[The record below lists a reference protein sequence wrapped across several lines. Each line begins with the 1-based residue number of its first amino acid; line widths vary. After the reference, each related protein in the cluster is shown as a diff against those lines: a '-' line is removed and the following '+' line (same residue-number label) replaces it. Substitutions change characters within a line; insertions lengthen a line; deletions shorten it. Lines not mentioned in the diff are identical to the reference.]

1 MVTAPAP
8 SSTGQGPEVWAGS
21 LNGQV
26 RVDGK
31 HFSLDEER
39 FLFRGITYGTFQPRL
54 DGARYPERDVIK
66 RDFAMI
72 RQAGFTVVRT
82 YTLPPDDLVELAAD
96 WDLRLLVDVFYPD
109 WRYLVGT
116 SREQRRR
123 LARDARAEVRA
134 AVHRYAGN
142 PWILGLSLGNEVP
155 ADAVRWHG
163 TDRVAG
169 LIDELADIVH
179 DVDADRLV
187 TYANYPTTEFL
198 PLDRVDFL
206 TFNVFLE
213 ERADFRRYLTRLH
226 HLAGDRPLVLGEL
239 GIDAGED
246 SGGEARQ
253 AEVIDWQLETALERG
268 VAGTCVFS
276 WSDEWWVGD
285 AAVEGW
291 HFGLTT
297 ADRSPRPALEVAAKW
312 NSQSVADLPVEWPS
326 LTVAICAYNAAAT
339 LDECLRHT
347 CALDYPGLEILVVDD
362 GSTDDTARIAAC
374 HERAGLIRIPHA
386 GLAVARNAALEAAS
400 GELVAYLDSDAYPSL
415 EWPYYLALGLDGA
428 TVGGVGGPNIPPPQ
442 SGPGEQRVARAPG
455 GPVHVLLNDDRA
467 EHVPGCNMAFWKQ
480 VLLEVGGFD
489 PVYTS
494 AGDDVDLCWRVLD
507 RNWDIAFHPAA
518 LVWHH
523 RRGGLR
529 PYLRQQLG
537 YGRSE
542 ALVEARHPDR
552 FTSWGTARWRGSI
565 YDAAAPALS
574 RQRVYRG
581 QYGTAAYQSV
591 YRGGGHALDL
601 AHQVGVPAL
610 TAGVLTAPLGLLT
623 PALFLP
629 AVLAVLGLLV
639 LGCTDFV
646 RADPPRTCT
655 GRRLR
660 FRAGVALLHLLQP
673 LVRTWG
679 RARHRTAARRDCPPG
694 PPLPGP
700 LTAVDRATLVTPSPG
715 ERAEVTAAA
724 VAVLQRSGF
733 RVAPGNGWT
742 DFDAR
747 LRSGPFAIGDLISSG
762 HVEGW
767 VQLRVRRRLR
777 WRATAA
783 ILVLAGVLAV
793 LSPLVAAVV
802 LAVGLGEMARGL
814 WSVSAAVRRRLEEAA
829 R

>member
-1 MVTAPAP
+1 
-8 SSTGQGPEVWAGS
+8 
-21 LNGQV
+21 
-26 RVDGK
+26 
-31 HFSLDEER
+31 
-39 FLFRGITYGTFQPRL
+39 
-54 DGARYPERDVIK
+54 
-66 RDFAMI
+66 
-72 RQAGFTVVRT
+72 
-82 YTLPPDDLVELAAD
+82 
-96 WDLRLLVDVFYPD
+96 
-109 WRYLVGT
+109 
-116 SREQRRR
+116 
-123 LARDARAEVRA
+123 
-134 AVHRYAGN
+134 
-142 PWILGLSLGNEVP
+142 
-155 ADAVRWHG
+155 
-163 TDRVAG
+163 
-169 LIDELADIVH
+169 
-179 DVDADRLV
+179 
-187 TYANYPTTEFL
+187 
-198 PLDRVDFL
+198 
-206 TFNVFLE
+206 
-213 ERADFRRYLTRLH
+213 
-226 HLAGDRPLVLGEL
+226 
-239 GIDAGED
+239 
-246 SGGEARQ
+246 
-253 AEVIDWQLETALERG
+253 
-268 VAGTCVFS
+268 VAGTCLFS

-291 HFGLTT
+291 HFGLTR

-362 GSTDDTARIAAC
+362 GSTDDTARIAAR

-400 GELVAYLDSDAYPSL
+400 GELVAYLDSDAYPSP

-442 SGPGEQRVARAPG
+442 SDPGEQRVARAPG

-523 RRGGLR
+523 RRAGLR

-542 ALVEARHPDR
+542 ALVEARHADR

-581 QYGTAAYQSV
+581 QYGTAAYQSI

-610 TAGVLTAPLGLLT
+610 TAGVLTALLGLLT

-629 AVLAVLGLLV
+629 AVVAVLGLLV

-646 RADPPRTCT
+646 RADPPRTYT

-660 FRAGVALLHLLQP
+660 FRAGVAVLHLLQP

-679 RARHRTAARRDCPPG
+679 RVRQRTAARRECPPG

-700 LTAVDRATLVTPSPG
+700 VTTVDRSTLMAPCPG

-724 VAVLQRSGF
+724 ISVLQRAGL
-733 RVAPGNGWT
+733 RVAPGNGWS

-747 LRSGPFAIGDLISSG
+747 IRSGPFATGELLTSG
-762 HVEGW
+762 HVQGW
-767 VQLRVRRRLR
+767 VQLRFRPRLR
-777 WRATAA
+777 WRTTVAFVALLGLLAA
-783 ILVLAGVLAV
+783 WSA
-793 LSPLVAAVV
+793 PVAAVV
-802 LAVGLGEMARGL
+802 LAAGLGEMARGL